1 MAKNVLP
8 IIICLVFSL
17 IAGYALLHPG
27 LPPTHDGESHVIR
40 FYEFDKTLR
49 DGNIYPRW
57 AADLNNGY
65 GVPLFNYVYP
75 LPNYIASF
83 FHFFGFSFIDAFK
96 LNLFLATIVGALFFY
111 LWSKEYWGNLGGII
125 SSVFYTFSPYRFVD
139 IYVRGS
145 VGEVWALAFFPA
157 FLWSFDQAV
166 KMGKRI
172 YIPLAAVFLSLI
184 IFSHNILAIMF
195 FCFVIFYALY
205 YLLQQKN
212 KKFAAIPVFTIV
224 FIGLGMSAIF
234 WLPAL
239 LEQKYSTGL
248 QIFDIRQNFPEVYE
262 LLIPS
267 WGSGFSGENLQN
279 QMSYQIGVANLI
291 VTFIS
296 FIGWIVLLKRKDKK
310 TANLLLFFLVSF
322 AVICFLMLKQSLSIW
337 EKVSIMQYFQFP
349 WRFLSLII
357 LITSFLAGSIY
368 KLWTNKILF
377 FIMIGSTVL
386 LTIGYTKPAYYH
398 LRNDAHYLTRSN
410 FIDGT
415 NSPGNYFNTL
425 WFDKAL
431 KKKTA
436 TMQLADA
443 ADGRIIQ
450 NKSTS
455 QYYSFNVES
464 KRDTNA
470 FLHIAYFPGW
480 EVLLDRK
487 LTGITHPQGIISF
500 RLPEGSHIVETR
512 FTDTIVRRVATYIS
526 LSALIVLL
534 LLSYRLGKPIK
545 TK

>member
-8 IIICLVFSL
+8 IIICLVFAF
-17 IAGYALLHPG
+17 IAGFALLHPG

-49 DGNIYPRW
+49 DGNVYPRW
-57 AADLNNGY
+57 APDLNNGY

-83 FHFFGFSFIDAFK
+83 FHFFGFSFIDALK
-96 LNLFLATIVGALFFY
+96 LNLFFATMFGAVFFY
-111 LWSKEYWGNLGGII
+111 AWSKEYWGNLGGIV

-157 FLWSFDQAV
+157 FLWSFDQVV
-166 KMGKRI
+166 KREKNI
-172 YIPLAAVFLSLI
+172 YIPLSAVFLSLI
-184 IFSHNILAIMF
+184 IFSHNILAVMF

-212 KKFAAIPVFTIV
+212 KKSSVIPVFTIV

-239 LEQKYSTGL
+239 LEQKYATGL

-267 WGSGFSGENLQN
+267 WGSGFSRESLGNK
-279 QMSYQIGVANLI
+279 MSYQIGVSNLI
-291 VTFIS
+291 ATFIS

-368 KLWTNKILF
+368 KFWTNKILF

-398 LRNDAHYLTRSN
+398 RRQDAYYLTRSN

-415 NSPGNYFNTL
+415 NSPGNFFNTI
-425 WFDKAL
+425 WFDKTL
-431 KKKTA
+431 KKQTA
-436 TMQLADA
+436 KLKLTDA
-443 ADGRIIQ
+443 KDGRIAQ
-450 NKSTS
+450 NTVQS
-455 QYYSFNVES
+455 QYHSFTVETAS
-464 KRDTNA
+464 ATSA
-470 FLHIAYFPGW
+470 SLQTAYFPGW
-480 EVLLDRK
+480 KVFLDGK
-487 LTGITHPQGIISF
+487 PTVITEKNGIIIF
-500 RLPEGSHIVETR
+500 HLQKGRHIVEAK
-512 FTDTIVRRVATYIS
+512 FTDTIVRRVAMMIS
-526 LSALIVLL
+526 LLSFAVLL
-534 LLSYRLGKPIK
+534 YITYRSLNLSKQR
-545 TK
+545 